1 MLNHGPPDAERHEQE
16 ARLRQFLAWLIPI
29 VLGFVPL
36 LGIAFVAFGLI
47 SLAIAG
53 ALLLIYAIL
62 LLYVR
67 ARLQPNRLD
76 AAVAAICS
84 GLFVLVLLLKLTEP
98 LSPAT
103 LAVMP
108 LLAVAIALP
117 YVGAR
122 MLRRLLIVAWLMA
135 LIVAL
140 LNEIAA
146 PAAGLPLW
154 VSGAF
159 RAGSFAVVVGLLLL
173 LLWQFSR
180 RLAAT
185 LERSHAANTALRES
199 EELYHTLF
207 EQANDAIFLETE
219 DDDIIDVNDQASVL
233 TGYTRA
239 ELLTM
244 KVSELQAPEV
254 RGQSGNVLKDEL
266 SRYGGSI
273 FESIDLKKDGT
284 RVPVEISNTRL
295 ISKGQAIVLSVVRDV
310 IERKRAEEALR
321 QAEIKYRTLVEQVPA
336 VTYTGSIELTDA
348 PTYVSPQIETLLGFT
363 PQEWLAQPQ
372 IWERQIHPEDQAR
385 VLAANRHSRATGE
398 PLDIEYRILTRDGRT
413 IWLHDRSVWIRD
425 DAGNIHSYQGV
436 AFDITERKRAEEAD
450 QLFERRLL
458 ETQKLESL
466 AVLAGGIA
474 HDFNNILA
482 IILGNVD
489 LARIELPPD
498 SSVHE
503 LLAPVAS
510 AVQRASNLTQQM
522 LAYSGKGHF
531 LLEQIDL
538 NLLLRQ
544 LHEPIRAALGAHAQV
559 IYDLAPDLPPITAD
573 PSQIRQAVLNL
584 AINAA
589 EAIGD
594 TAGAMTIRTGARL
607 FERADLADSYLAP
620 DLAAGRYVVLE
631 VTDSGAGMDEATLAR
646 IFEPFFTTKFMGR
659 GLGLAAVLGIV
670 RGHHGAIRMRSA
682 PGQGSA
688 FTILLPAAEA

>member
-1 MLNHGPPDAERHEQE
+1 MLNHGPPDADHHEQE
-16 ARLRQFLAWLIPI
+16 VRLRQFLGWLIPI

-36 LGIAFVAFGLI
+36 LGIAFVAFRLP

-53 ALLLIYAIL
+53 AVLLSYGLL

-67 ARLQPNRLD
+67 ARLRPDQLD

-103 LAVMP
+103 LAVLP

-117 YVGAR
+117 YVGQR

-146 PAAGLPLW
+146 PVAGLPLW
-154 VSGAF
+154 VSVAF
-159 RAGSFAVVVGLLLL
+159 RAGSFAVVAGLLVL

-185 LERSHAANTALRES
+185 LERSNAVNTALRES
-199 EELYHTLF
+199 EQLYRALF

-219 DDDIIDVNDQASVL
+219 DDDIIDANHQASVL

-244 KVSELQAPEV
+244 KVPELQAPEV
-254 RGQSGNVLKDEL
+254 RGQPGHVIKDEL
-266 SRYGGSI
+266 RRYEGSI
-273 FESIDLKKDGT
+273 FESVDMKKDGT
-284 RVPVEISNTRL
+284 RVPVEISNIRL
-295 ISKGQAIVLSVVRDV
+295 INKGQVVVLSVVRDV
-310 IERKRAEEALR
+310 TERRRAEEA
-321 QAEIKYRTLVEQVPA
+321 
-336 VTYTGSIELTDA
+336 
-348 PTYVSPQIETLLGFT
+348 
-363 PQEWLAQPQ
+363 
-372 IWERQIHPEDQAR
+372 H
-385 VLAANRHSRATGE
+385 
-398 PLDIEYRILTRDGRT
+398 
-413 IWLHDRSVWIRD
+413 
-425 DAGNIHSYQGV
+425 
-436 AFDITERKRAEEAD
+436 
-450 QLFERRLL
+450 QLFERKRL
-458 ETQKLESL
+458 ESQKLESL
-466 AVLAGGIA
+466 AVMAGGIA

-489 LARIELPPD
+489 LARTELPPD
-498 SSVHE
+498 SSVHQ
-503 LLAPVAS
+503 LLAPVVG
-510 AVQRASNLTQQM
+510 AVQRASSLTQQM

-544 LHEPIRAALGAHAQV
+544 LHEPIRAALGPRTQA
-559 IYDLAPDLPPITAD
+559 IYQPAPELPLITAD

-594 TAGAMTIRTGARL
+594 AAGAVTIRTDARS
-607 FERADLADSYLAP
+607 FEHADLTDTYLAP
-620 DLAAGRYVVLE
+620 DLATGRYVVLE
-631 VTDSGAGMDEATLAR
+631 VTDTGAGMDQATLAR

-670 RGHHGAIRMRSA
+670 RGHHGAIRVLST
-682 PGQGSA
+682 PGQGST

>member
-1 MLNHGPPDAERHEQE
+1 MLNHGPPDADSHGQE
-16 ARLRQFLAWLIPI
+16 VRLRQFLGWLIPI
-29 VLGFVPL
+29 VLVFVPL
-36 LGIAFVAFGLI
+36 LGIAFVAFRLP

-53 ALLLIYAIL
+53 TVLLSYGLL

-67 ARLQPNRLD
+67 ARLRPNQLD
-76 AAVAAICS
+76 VAVAAICS

-117 YVGAR
+117 YVGPR

-146 PAAGLPLW
+146 PVAGLALW
-154 VSGAF
+154 VSVAF

-185 LERSHAANTALRES
+185 LERSHAVNTALRES
-199 EELYHTLF
+199 EQLYRALF

-219 DDDIIDVNDQASVL
+219 DDDIIDVNHQASVL

-244 KVSELQAPEV
+244 KVPELQAPEV
-254 RGQSGNVLKDEL
+254 RGQVGNVIKDEL
-266 SRYGGSI
+266 RRYQGSI
-273 FESIDLKKDGT
+273 FEGVDVKKDGT
-284 RVPVEISNTRL
+284 RVPVEISNIRL
-295 ISKGQAIVLSVVRDV
+295 INKGQVVVLSVVRDV
-310 IERKRAEEALR
+310 TERRRAEEAQRL
-321 QAEIKYRTLVEQVPA
+321 
-336 VTYTGSIELTDA
+336 
-348 PTYVSPQIETLLGFT
+348 F
-363 PQEWLAQPQ
+363 
-372 IWERQIHPEDQAR
+372 
-385 VLAANRHSRATGE
+385 
-398 PLDIEYRILTRDGRT
+398 
-413 IWLHDRSVWIRD
+413 
-425 DAGNIHSYQGV
+425 
-436 AFDITERKRAEEAD
+436 ERKR
-450 QLFERRLL
+450 L
-458 ETQKLESL
+458 ESQKLESL
-466 AVLAGGIA
+466 AVMAGGIA

-489 LARIELPPD
+489 LARTELPPD
-498 SSVHE
+498 SSVHQ
-503 LLAPVAS
+503 LLAPVVG
-510 AVQRASNLTQQM
+510 AVQRASSLTQQM
-522 LAYSGKGHF
+522 LAYSGRGHF
-531 LLEQIDL
+531 LLEQVDL

-544 LHEPIRAALGAHAQV
+544 LHEPIRAALGPHAQA
-559 IYDLAPDLPPITAD
+559 IYLPAPELPPITAD

-584 AINAA
+584 TINAA

-594 TAGAMTIRTGARL
+594 AAGAVTIRTDARS
-607 FERADLADSYLAP
+607 FEHADLADTYLAP
-620 DLAAGRYVVLE
+620 DLAAGRYVILE
-631 VTDSGAGMDEATLAR
+631 VADTGAGMDQATLAR

-670 RGHHGAIRMRSA
+670 RGHHGAIRVHSA
-682 PGQGSA
+682 PGQGST